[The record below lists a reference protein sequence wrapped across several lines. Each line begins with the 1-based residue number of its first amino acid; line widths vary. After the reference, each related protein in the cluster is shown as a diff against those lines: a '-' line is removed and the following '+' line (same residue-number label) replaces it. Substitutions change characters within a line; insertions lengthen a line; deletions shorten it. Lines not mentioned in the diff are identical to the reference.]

1 MIDTAIFRVCVRE
14 MRLRTRRESPVFFS
28 STSLSNK
35 KSRGGV
41 RACVLYALSDIYR
54 VSRCM
59 SLSVS
64 RAVARVFL
72 HLSLSTSRGFH
83 CRAVCGPCVCP
94 VPLRLAA
101 LPVPLIHSK

>member
-1 MIDTAIFRVCVRE
+1 MCFLCVI
-14 MRLRTRRESPVFFS
+14 
-28 STSLSNK
+28 
-35 KSRGGV
+35 GYI
-41 RACVLYALSDIYR
+41 AR

-64 RAVARVFL
+64 RAVARACYY
-72 HLSLSTSRGFH
+72 LSLSTSRVSCVFTAA
-83 CRAVCGPCVCP
+83 AVCVARVCP